1 MKQSFR
7 ILLMV
12 LALIV
17 GLVRLPPI
25 SYASVSVCEEDGK
38 QTSGATYRICLPSG
52 LWNGDLVVYAH
63 GYVSP
68 TEPEGIPEDKLFLPD
83 DTSIPE
89 IVNGM
94 GYAFATTS
102 SRKNGLAIVEGVEDI
117 RDLVA
122 VFKEGHRSGL
132 TFI

>member
-1 MKQSFR
+1 M
-7 ILLMV
+7 
-12 LALIV
+12 
-17 GLVRLPPI
+17 
-25 SYASVSVCEEDGK
+25 
-38 QTSGATYRICLPSG
+38 
-52 LWNGDLVVYAH
+52 VYAH

-68 TEPEGIPEDKLFLPD
+68 AEPEGIPEEKLFLPD
-83 DTSIPE
+83 GTSIPE